1 MISGTKTST
10 TSSVCICV
18 ICSKTTDLTVQ
29 KGKFILNNYK
39 QALKI
44 IADHTPEI
52 VEYSRT
58 FRYGADDFAA
68 WRVEELAYLRS
79 LTREPEDD
87 VLAMSYVE
95 ALRDLE
101 LAE

>member
-10 TSSVCICV
+10 TSSVRICV
-18 ICSKTTDLTVQ
+18 ICSKTDLTVR

-52 VEYSRT
+52 AEYSRT

-68 WRVEELAYLRS
+68 WRVEELAYLRN
-79 LTREPEDD
+79 LTHEPEDD